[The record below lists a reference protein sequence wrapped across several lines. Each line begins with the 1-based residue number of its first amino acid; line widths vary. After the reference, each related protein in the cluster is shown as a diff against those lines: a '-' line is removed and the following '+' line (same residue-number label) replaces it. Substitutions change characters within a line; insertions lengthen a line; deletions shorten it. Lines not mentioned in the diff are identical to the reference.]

1 MVIPLAGGTKENM
14 VKITTT
20 RKEING
26 RKPRYFRFEFMQEV
40 NVNVPDY
47 AHAARESGQFNYQVK
62 NFAQVNLSKI
72 RDSL

>member
-40 NVNVPDY
+40 NVNDCEV
-47 AHAARESGQFNYQVK
+47 VK
-62 NFAQVNLSKI
+62 NGAMQ
-72 RDSL
+72 